1 MTLVS
6 SMRPDHL
13 DRTVNSR
20 NDGPRMLA
28 SYVRYASRGGRF
40 EEDHATTDPDAVP
53 GSEFE
58 EAVAAA
64 LTARGF
70 EVRPQVGVSEFRIDL
85 GIVHP
90 EIPTRFILGV
100 ECDGVAYHSSRTARD
115 RDRLRQEIL
124 ESLGWKIHRIWSTDW
139 VQHPDTALDRLIDR
153 INELVSASEIGVL
166 AAPLE
171 PGVSDALEAPTPV
184 EDAREVAEAPAS
196 MGIQVL
202 PATDFIEEQRASMV
216 VEVARLNTQLSELR
230 AQHGVL
236 AQQPDRGFTLQQVER
251 SLLQQKGSNQEA
263 LKRIEAGRYGICLN
277 CRTAIELDRL
287 EARPSAE
294 LCRVCSQ
301 GAKR

>member
-40 EEDHATTDPDAVP
+40 EEDHATTNPEAVP

-124 ESLGWKIHRIWSTDW
+124 ESLGWKIYRIWSTDW

-171 PGVSDALEAPTPV
+171 PDASDTEVTPD
-184 EDAREVAEAPAS
+184 EDAGEVAEAPAS

-202 PATDFIEEQRASMV
+202 PPTDFIEEQRASMV
-216 VEVARLNTQLSELR
+216 VEVARLNAQLDELR
-230 AQHGVL
+230 AQHAVL

-251 SLLQQKGSNQEA
+251 SLLQQKVSNEEA

-277 CRTAIELDRL
+277 CRNAIELDRL